1 MAICALDIRSLE
13 MIYREIQKEGG
24 DYTMRK
30 LIVVLT
36 VVLTLLCSTVFASA
50 AEDPNVVLVNP
61 ATNSIIYS
69 NSLLISVKITQPKTI
84 RVSVYEE
91 KQIVN
96 GTYSAVNI
104 NTLTTSNGSI
114 KNANLTPV
122 VKMDPTEFN
131 SKNNLS
137 FYTKQIKVTPGLYLI
152 QIETME
158 GGKVAYTNNRYV
170 AVKEKTEE
178 AEAKVFET
186 PQSGTM
192 QFLQNLLKTIFG
204 D

>member
-1 MAICALDIRSLE
+1 MAICAFNISSLE
-13 MIYREIQKEGG
+13 KIYGEIQKGG

-36 VVLTLLCSTVFASA
+36 IVLTLLCSTVFASA

-69 NSLLISVKITQPKTI
+69 NSLLISVKITEPKTI

-114 KNANLTPV
+114 KNENLTPV

-152 QIETME
+152 KIETME

-170 AVKEKTEE
+170 VVKEKTEE

-186 PQSGTM
+186 QQSGTM